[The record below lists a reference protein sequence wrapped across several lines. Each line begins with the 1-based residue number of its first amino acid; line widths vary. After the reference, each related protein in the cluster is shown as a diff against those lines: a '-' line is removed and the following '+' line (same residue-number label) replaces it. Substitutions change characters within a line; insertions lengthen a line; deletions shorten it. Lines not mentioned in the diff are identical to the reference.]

1 MVFVPIGYVY
11 PSRTPRLREVT
22 VSLGVVWGALVVWL
36 ILALP
41 DPPRWLAPVSL
52 LYPAYYVLLSFY
64 LHARRPAEAA
74 RSAATGRQIY
84 PTCAARPFHV
94 SGSCASSVE
103 K

>member
-1 MVFVPIGYVY
+1 
-11 PSRTPRLREVT
+11 VT

-64 LHARRPAEAA
+64 LHARR
-74 RSAATGRQIY
+74 
-84 PTCAARPFHV
+84 RP
-94 SGSCASSVE
+94 